1 MEVVDVLSGGDG
13 VSSRWLTGRRQL
25 SADLWVLA
33 AGQLAWVTFPHFFF
47 CGLWFVDCGFYDQR
61 RARMVVTGLGGAVGF
76 SIGLGMKYSYRAWG
90 NIQIARAGLGLFKIS
105 WGKNLK
111 GTIIFG

>member
-1 MEVVDVLSGGDG
+1 
-13 VSSRWLTGRRQL
+13 
-25 SADLWVLA
+25 
-33 AGQLAWVTFPHFFF
+33 
-47 CGLWFVDCGFYDQR
+47 
-61 RARMVVTGLGGAVGF
+61 MVVTDLGGTVGF
-76 SIGLGMKYSYRAWG
+76 SISLGVKNSCGAYG